1 MGVDFGDV
9 IGIGAAPFTGGL
21 SLAASPTVR
30 GAVGGA
36 IEDYQNSGQV
46 RWDEPGYEMGP
57 RQQIGGDRG
66 VDWVA
71 DQGYAGMKQA
81 GMGGSWALGQ
91 AMGAQD
97 RGPMANEAQWL
108 SDQEYGA
115 RNGDQAGSLQLS
127 REAAMGMA
135 PSEAAFMMQQGLDKA
150 SAQQAAQAGGARGA
164 AALAQAQGN
173 AASNVANM
181 QQQAFSNAGQ
191 LRANEMAQA
200 RAQYG
205 QQAGQMR
212 AQDQQRLQMGNQM
225 SQYNAGLNDSYG
237 IGMAGSA
244 ATFGQ
249 TGQGWYKGA
258 NDAYAQQGQLNNSYD
273 QVGSGAYNAQ
283 QDRRAGINTRN
294 ADLKQARGDK
304 MVDAGL
310 GLLKTGGQAALSQGK

>member
-1 MGVDFGDV
+1 MAWNDVLGVGL
-9 IGIGAAPFTGGL
+9 APFTGGA
-21 SLAASPTVR
+21 SLLMNDDIR
-30 GAVGGA
+30 GAAGNA
-36 IEDYQNSGQV
+36 IDDYTNTGKV

-57 RQQIGGDRG
+57 RQQIGGELG

-71 DQGYAGMKQA
+71 DQGYAGMKKA

-173 AASNVANM
+173 SASNVANM

-237 IGMAGSA
+237 LGMAGSA
-244 ATFGQ
+244 NAFGQ

-258 NDAYAQQGQLNNSYD
+258 NDAYAQQGQLNNGYD
-273 QVGSGAYNAQ
+273 QVGVGAYNAE
-283 QDRRAGINTRN
+283 QDRRAGIDTRN
-294 ADLKQARGDK
+294 ADMKTARTDK
-304 MVDAGL
+304 LWDAGT
-310 GLLKTGGQAALSQGK
+310 GLFKTGGTAALSQGK